1 MFDALCLFNISNEK
15 IEPLNFCEI
24 SCEDT
29 KSYVSI
35 NLFDWWEFDVTMKF
49 QTGLLRMLPGEPP
62 QNYLLYKFPY
72 ILVHVKKKT
81 VQLLLHLLP
90 SISVLAKSWYEEAPT
105 CKGSTEN
112 LWIYCRIFG
121 QGVFMC
127 TNDFIFVI
135 VELCVYIHGDVE
147 LNRCILTVLCLWLLI
162 HRIKQRKQSPS
173 LFSLPYPRRP

>member
-62 QNYLLYKFPY
+62 KLLA
-72 ILVHVKKKT
+72 I
-81 VQLLLHLLP
+81 
-90 SISVLAKSWYEEAPT
+90 
-105 CKGSTEN
+105 
-112 LWIYCRIFG
+112 
-121 QGVFMC
+121 
-127 TNDFIFVI
+127 
-135 VELCVYIHGDVE
+135 
-147 LNRCILTVLCLWLLI
+147 
-162 HRIKQRKQSPS
+162 
-173 LFSLPYPRRP
+173 

>member
-1 MFDALCLFNISNEK
+1 MWNILWGHKKLCVHKFVWLMRVWCNYEISNRIVK
-15 IEPLNFCEI
+15 N
-24 SCEDT
+24 
-29 KSYVSI
+29 
-35 NLFDWWEFDVTMKF
+35 VTR
-49 QTGLLRMLPGEPP
+49 GAP

-112 LWIYCRIFG
+112 LWIYCRIFR